1 MRAKTAA
8 AASLRRRRCRSWRTS
23 SGGAWRPRGIVLRS
37 VIHTHRRAA
46 SLAFPMRLA
55 ALVAA
60 SSVIFLVGCAPRT
73 TSSTGD
79 FQGAEKAVAQKV
91 ADLGDAGSKRKP
103 ADICGGIVSE
113 ALRAKVA
120 QGGASCNDEMKKA
133 IEDVDQFDL
142 TVSDVTVTGDRA
154 SARVQS
160 KDRDAKVV
168 RTFRFVR
175 ENGDW
180 RISSFG

>member
-1 MRAKTAA
+1 MRSAALAA
-8 AASLRRRRCRSWRTS
+8 AFS
-23 SGGAWRPRGIVLRS
+23 VL
-37 VIHTHRRAA
+37 
-46 SLAFPMRLA
+46 
-55 ALVAA
+55 
-60 SSVIFLVGCAPRT
+60 FLVGCTQT
-73 TSSTGD
+73 TSSTTGN

-91 ADLGDAGSKRKP
+91 ADLSDAGSKRKP
-103 ADICGGIVSE
+103 ADVCGGILSE

-120 QGGASCNDEMKKA
+120 QGGSSCDDEMKKA

-142 TVSDVTVTGDRA
+142 TVNDVTVTGDRA

-160 KDRDAKVV
+160 KDRDTKVV
-168 RTFRFVR
+168 RTFQFVR